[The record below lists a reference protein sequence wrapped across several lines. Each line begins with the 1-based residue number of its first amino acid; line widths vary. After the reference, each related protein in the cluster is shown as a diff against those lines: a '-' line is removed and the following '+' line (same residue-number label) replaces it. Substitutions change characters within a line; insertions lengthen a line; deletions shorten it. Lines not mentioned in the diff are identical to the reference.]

1 MQLKVELFSL
11 IISLALLIS
20 HPVLAD
26 ESVVSEQ
33 QYLDSIYKKIYSE
46 LRLWKAQKGSSCE
59 VVITQDRQGNILN
72 SSVDNCTVDDE
83 YFIKQLTRAVKKSS
97 PLPKAPVGLFSEN
110 IVINPIVNKDI
121 NIPRSLKKEA
131 RNGNDKAI
139 KFIKAIKTL
148 RRKAKFERNLSKQLL
163 EMYKNNDSRAIEIY
177 NNIGKSLDIKSR

>member
-1 MQLKVELFSL
+1 M
-11 IISLALLIS
+11 
-20 HPVLAD
+20 
-26 ESVVSEQ
+26 
-33 QYLDSIYKKIYSE
+33 
-46 LRLWKAQKGSSCE
+46 
-59 VVITQDRQGNILN
+59 
-72 SSVDNCTVDDE
+72 
-83 YFIKQLTRAVKKSS
+83 
-97 PLPKAPVGLFSEN
+97 GLFSEN

-139 KFIKAIKTL
+139 KFIKVLKTL